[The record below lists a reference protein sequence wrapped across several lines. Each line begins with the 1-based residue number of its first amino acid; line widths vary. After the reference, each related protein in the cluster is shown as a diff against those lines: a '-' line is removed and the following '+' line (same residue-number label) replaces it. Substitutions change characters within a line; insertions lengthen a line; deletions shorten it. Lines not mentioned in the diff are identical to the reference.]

1 MAVGDLQRVGQD
13 RLEVDRRVGHVA
25 DPVQTIWRWR
35 ASRGGPYL
43 RSMAITSGKG
53 GVGKTSLTANL
64 ALLLCDMGVRTLV
77 LDADAGLA
85 NIDVLLGLSP
95 KLTLKDFIAGDSS
108 MEDIV
113 MEGPGGMKVVPAGS
127 GVLELTHLDRDQ
139 RLRLNEAIN
148 GLAARHDLLLIDTPA
163 GVSSNVLHF
172 NAMSEEIMVVV
183 TPEPTSLTDAYALVK
198 LMVTKHRRLRF
209 SVLVNAIRSQ
219 AEGEQAFW
227 GLNQAAERFLGV
239 SLVQAGCIP
248 WDPSVPRSVRS
259 QEPFVR
265 MAPTARATESL
276 RQVAARIME
285 MKPRQGSDAEVILFG
300 PYS

>member
-1 MAVGDLQRVGQD
+1 MGDLERVGQY
-13 RLEVDRRVGHVA
+13 RLQGGRRAGHVA
-25 DPVQTIWRWR
+25 EPAQTIWRRR
-35 ASRGGPYL
+35 ASRGPHGPHL

-85 NIDVLLGLSP
+85 NIDVVLGLSP
-95 KLTLKDFIAGDSS
+95 KLTLRDFLYGDSDI
-108 MEDIV
+108 EDIV
-113 MEGPGGMKVVPAGS
+113 MEGPGGMRVVPAGS

-148 GLAARHDLLLIDTPA
+148 GLAAGHDLLLIDTPA
-163 GVSSNVLHF
+163 GISSNVLHF

-198 LMVTKHRRLRF
+198 LMVTRHRRRHF
-209 SVLVNAIRSQ
+209 SILVNGTRSP

-227 GLNQAAERFLGV
+227 GLNQAAERFLGI
-239 SLVQAGCIP
+239 SLVQAGFIP

-265 MAPTARATESL
+265 INPTGKATESL
-276 RQVAARIME
+276 RQVAARILD

-300 PYS
+300 PYA